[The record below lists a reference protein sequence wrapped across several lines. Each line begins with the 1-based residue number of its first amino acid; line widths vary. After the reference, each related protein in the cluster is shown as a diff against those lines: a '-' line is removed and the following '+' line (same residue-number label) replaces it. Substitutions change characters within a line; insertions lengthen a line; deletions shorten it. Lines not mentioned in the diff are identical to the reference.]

1 MATLVKLMEDN
12 RHQLAIV
19 AAGYRQ
25 AMENFIQS
33 NQGLRSRFQRFIEFR
48 DYGIDE
54 MVEIVRIEAARHE
67 LTIEDDVASAIDE
80 LLRGLPEPVLVGN
93 GRLARNL
100 FEKMYE
106 QMAVRVGADGV
117 ITDEG
122 LRSGFA
128 VEDVPESA
136 AEEEF
141 EIPGYL

>member
-1 MATLVKLMEDN
+1 MVSSLFHSLRKARSGLILSIFLLPDFLV
-12 RHQLAIV
+12 
-19 AAGYRQ
+19 
-25 AMENFIQS
+25 
-33 NQGLRSRFQRFIEFR
+33 FQVLFIEFR

-80 LLRGLPEPVLVGN
+80 LLRGLPEPELVGN

-117 ITDEG
+117 ITDEE